1 MLCLWQVNTNY
12 KGAVLSILK
21 TLFCATIMILQLGWG
36 CLSSDVMA
44 FDLNMLGLRC
54 GISDH
59 RNEEDFTQYEGFATW
74 NLPWSW
80 NLASNW
86 SLTAFIEAN
95 AGLLKGGGD
104 SAFVGSIGSGLNFSG
119 FKDRISIVMGLN
131 PTVIS
136 EHTFGDE
143 DLGGPIQFTSHIGVD
158 FNLVRHFAI
167 GYRFQHMS
175 NFVFYDSNPGL
186 NLHMIE
192 IGYIF

>member
-1 MLCLWQVNTNY
+1 
-12 KGAVLSILK
+12 
-21 TLFCATIMILQLGWG
+21 
-36 CLSSDVMA
+36 MA
-44 FDLNMLGLRC
+44 FDLKVLGFRG

-74 NLPWSW
+74 NLPLSW

-86 SLTAFIEAN
+86 SLTAYIEAN
-95 AGLLKGGGD
+95 AGMLKGGGN
-104 SAFVGSIGSGLNFSG
+104 SAFVGSIGPGLYFSG
-119 FKDRISIVMGLN
+119 FKDRISILMGVN

-136 EHTFGDE
+136 KHTFGDE

-158 FNLVRHFAI
+158 LNLFQHFAI

-175 NFVFYDSNPGL
+175 NFIFYDPNPGL

>member
-1 MLCLWQVNTNY
+1 VWQVNTNY
-12 KGAVLSILK
+12 NGAVLRVLKALLCETIL
-21 TLFCATIMILQLGWG
+21 ILQLGWG
-36 CLSSDVMA
+36 CLSPDVMA
-44 FDLNMLGLRC
+44 FDLKMLGLRG

-80 NLASNW
+80 NLASNS
-86 SLTAFIEAN
+86 SLTAYIEAN
-95 AGLLKGGGD
+95 AGLLKGGGE
-104 SAFVGSIGSGLNFSG
+104 SGFVGSIGPGLYFTG
-119 FKDRISIVMGLN
+119 FKDKISILIGVN

-136 EHTFGDE
+136 MNTFGDE
-143 DLGGPIQFTSHIGVD
+143 DLGGPFQFTSHIGIGLN
-158 FNLVRHFAI
+158 FVRHCVI

-192 IGYIF
+192 IGYRF